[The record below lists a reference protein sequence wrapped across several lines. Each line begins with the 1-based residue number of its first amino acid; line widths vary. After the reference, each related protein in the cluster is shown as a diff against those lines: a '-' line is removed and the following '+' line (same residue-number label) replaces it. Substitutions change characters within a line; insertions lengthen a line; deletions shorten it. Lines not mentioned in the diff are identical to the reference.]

1 MQRDLKNLDAGR
13 DNRLKVFKAH
23 DKDASP
29 TGPLTAGPV
38 LVLAADPVP
47 LTFQIEHLRKQGRDV
62 AVCSDMGQFQ
72 NLLGLPIEHWSMLI
86 IEIEGFGGITAV
98 IGKLLMLREEHPDLP
113 IILAST
119 RMAAHDFTTERLPIC
134 DSSLALPCEAA
145 HVKSSRSVE
154 ARRTPNIRC
163 SKREANCSA
172 DCGSARCSRSAC
184 RARRSTASLAKRRL
198 LLSTSAWNTAGGR
211 LSL

>member
-134 DSSLALPCEAA
+134 DSSLALPC
-145 HVKSSRSVE
+145 
-154 ARRTPNIRC
+154 
-163 SKREANCSA
+163 
-172 DCGSARCSRSAC
+172 
-184 RARRSTASLAKRRL
+184 
-198 LLSTSAWNTAGGR
+198 TAGDLYVAVENAVANNLIWQKR
-211 LSL
+211 LEDLDGLSDAPGSDDADNAAKAAEPELAEAV

>member
-98 IGKLLMLREEHPDLP
+98 ISPRSAMVHFSKN
-113 IILAST
+113 LAT
-119 RMAAHDFTTERLPIC
+119 A
-134 DSSLALPCEAA
+134 
-145 HVKSSRSVE
+145 
-154 ARRTPNIRC
+154 
-163 SKREANCSA
+163 
-172 DCGSARCSRSAC
+172 SARVWTPSFSKILFMCV
-184 RARRSTASLAKRRL
+184 
-198 LLSTSAWNTAGGR
+198 
-211 LSL
+211 